1 MKPSLSQLRG
11 ALNKALAGILDGD
24 IADGLTEAYQELT
37 LEVPAAKL
45 PAVMKR
51 LHDSSAVAF
60 DALADLTGV
69 DYQDF
74 TGRDPSAPR
83 FAVVYHLLSTR
94 HNWRLRVRAFAEN
107 QEEPAVASVVSLWPS
122 ANWLERECFD
132 LFGIVFE
139 GHPDL
144 RRILTDYG
152 FTGHPFRKD
161 FPLSGHIEMRY
172 DPEQKKVIYEPVTIE
187 PRSNVPRIVREPHY
201 GDDTPLSPPPVEQPP
216 R

>member
-1 MKPSLSQLRG
+1 MRPPLSLLKKTLVEHFDG
-11 ALNKALAGILDGD
+11 ANI
-24 IADGLTEAYQELT
+24 IEAFQELT
-37 LEVPAAKL
+37 LEVPLAKL
-45 PAVMKR
+45 SATMKQLR
-51 LHDSSAVAF
+51 DAAECSF
-60 DALADLTGV
+60 DAMADMTGV

-94 HNWRLRVRAFAEN
+94 HNWRLRVRAFIEN
-107 QEEPAVASVVSLWPS
+107 EKEPAVPSMVPLWPS

-132 LFGIVFE
+132 MFGIVFE

-152 FTGHPFRKD
+152 FVGYPFRKD
-161 FPLSGHIEMRY
+161 FPLSGHVEMRY
-172 DPEQKKVIYEPVTIE
+172 DPEQKKVIYEPVTID
-187 PRSNVPRIVREPHY
+187 PRDNVPRIVREPHY
-201 GDDTPLSPPPVEQPP
+201 GDEKPMSPPPAETP